1 LYRILRYI
9 PARCPSV
16 RFRCYRGEESVQR
29 CDHEGEPGRHE
40 EKESGEERRG
50 EERRGE
56 ERRGKERRGK
66 ERRGEER
73 RGKERRRK

>member
-16 RFRCYRGEESVQR
+16 RLRCYRGEESVQR

-56 ERRGKERRGK
+56 ERKR
-66 ERRGEER
+66 EER
-73 RGKERRRK
+73 KREERKREEKEVK